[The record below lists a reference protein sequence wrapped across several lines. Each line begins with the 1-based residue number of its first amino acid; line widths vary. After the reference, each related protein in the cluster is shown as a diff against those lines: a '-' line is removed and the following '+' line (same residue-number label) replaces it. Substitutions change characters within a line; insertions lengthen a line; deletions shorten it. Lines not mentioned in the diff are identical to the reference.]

1 MRISA
6 ELERVLSQASADSL
20 SSVLSTLH
28 RVENRDWKL
37 SEAASIHFLR
47 NLTLEGIEPFLK
59 YHLYRAA
66 LQPRISFGGF
76 NTPRQDLLNPEW
88 ESRRTQTDLLVLALT
103 LEEFAPSS
111 RLPGWDAH
119 QTGRELRELFE
130 LAHHHSGSLLAINT
144 FICPLYSF
152 GNLAPNG
159 SDLSQR
165 IRQLND
171 SVREFAASRP
181 GEIVLV
187 DWDRLARILG
197 ERQTFDRR
205 YAYLARAPFRPPF
218 LNLYAQELAR
228 AVAALKGHAKKALV
242 LDCDNTLWGGVVGED
257 GLEGIQLHPAEH
269 PGSAYYDF
277 QAALLQ
283 LAARGVLLA
292 LCSRNNEAEIWEVLA
307 QHPHCL
313 LKREHFASFRIGWED
328 KAEYLVSLAR
338 ELRLGLDSL
347 VFVDDNPA
355 ECDRIRRALPE
366 VAVVSVP
373 TERSELPHLLAKE
386 GWFESLAVSAE
397 DAARSTMIGQDL
409 VRRSAPEES
418 LQEYLLS
425 LQQVAK
431 VHRVRAEEVPRVAQL
446 TQKTNQFNL
455 TTRRYS
461 AAQIT
466 TWADDPNT
474 AVFTLSASDRHGDLG
489 LTGVLIARREGTIAR
504 IDSLLM
510 SCRVL
515 GRDLE
520 IAFVEYCLK
529 ELSTSWN
536 PGLFRAEYIPTAK
549 NGQVAGFWEKEG
561 FLRTTKR
568 DETAFFELVPAGRR
582 WKSPTFIRVVE
593 D

>member
-37 SEAASIHFLR
+37 SDSASIHFLR
-47 NLTLEGIEPFLK
+47 NLTVEGIEPFLK

-66 LQPRISFGGF
+66 LKPSISFGGF
-76 NTPRQDLLNPEW
+76 NTPRQDLLSPEW
-88 ESRRTQTDLLVLALT
+88 EKRRAHTDLLVLALT
-103 LEEFAPSS
+103 LEELAPSS
-111 RLPGWDAH
+111 RLPGWDD
-119 QTGRELRELFE
+119 QETGKELRALLE
-130 LAHHHSGSLLAINT
+130 LANQRSGSLLAVNT

-152 GNLAPNG
+152 GTPAPNG

-165 IRQLND
+165 VRQLND

-181 GEIVLV
+181 GEVVLV

-197 ERQTFDRR
+197 EQQTFDRR
-205 YAYLARAPFRPPF
+205 YAYLARAPFRPRF

-228 AVAALKGHAKKALV
+228 AVGALKGRTKKALV

-257 GLEGIQLHPAEH
+257 GLKGIQLHPAEP

-277 QAALLQ
+277 QAMVLHLD
-283 LAARGVLLA
+283 ARGVLLA
-292 LCSRNNEAEIWEVLA
+292 LCSRNDEAEVWEVLA
-307 QHPHCL
+307 RHPHSL
-313 LKREHFASFRIGWED
+313 LKREHFAAWRIGWGD
-328 KAEYLVSLAR
+328 KAEYLASLAG

-366 VAVVSVP
+366 VTVVQVP
-373 TERSELPHLLAKE
+373 TDRSELPPLLAKE
-386 GWFESLAVSAE
+386 GWFESLGISPE
-397 DAARSTMIGQDL
+397 DAARSAMIRQD
-409 VRRSAPEES
+409 VARRRSPEES
-418 LQEYLLS
+418 LEEYLLS
-425 LQQVAK
+425 LQQVAR
-431 VHRVRAEEVPRVAQL
+431 VHRARPEEIPRVAQL

-461 AAQIT
+461 AAQIAA
-466 TWADDPNT
+466 WAEDPT
-474 AVFTLSASDRHGDLG
+474 AAVFTLTASDRHGDLG

-504 IDSLLM
+504 IDTLLM

-520 IAFVEYCLK
+520 VAFVECCLK
-529 ELSTSWN
+529 QLSTSWN
-536 PGLFRAEYIPTAK
+536 PELLRAEYIQSAK
-549 NGQVAGFWEKEG
+549 NGQVAAFWEREG
-561 FLRTTKR
+561 FSRTTTR
-568 DETAFFELVPAGRR
+568 DQAVFFELVPRGRR
-582 WKSPTFIRVVE
+582 WQAPTFIRVIE

>member
-1 MRISA
+1 M
-6 ELERVLSQASADSL
+6 
-20 SSVLSTLH
+20 
-28 RVENRDWKL
+28 
-37 SEAASIHFLR
+37 
-47 NLTLEGIEPFLK
+47 
-59 YHLYRAA
+59 
-66 LQPRISFGGF
+66 
-76 NTPRQDLLNPEW
+76 
-88 ESRRTQTDLLVLALT
+88 
-103 LEEFAPSS
+103 
-111 RLPGWDAH
+111 
-119 QTGRELRELFE
+119 
-130 LAHHHSGSLLAINT
+130 
-144 FICPLYSF
+144 
-152 GNLAPNG
+152 
-159 SDLSQR
+159 
-165 IRQLND
+165 
-171 SVREFAASRP
+171 
-181 GEIVLV
+181 
-187 DWDRLARILG
+187 
-197 ERQTFDRR
+197 
-205 YAYLARAPFRPPF
+205 
-218 LNLYAQELAR
+218 
-228 AVAALKGHAKKALV
+228 
-242 LDCDNTLWGGVVGED
+242 VGED

-292 LCSRNNEAEIWEVLA
+292 LCSRNNEAEIWEVFA
-307 QHPHCL
+307 RHPHCL

-373 TERSELPHLLAKE
+373 TERCELPHLLAKE

-397 DAARSTMIGQDL
+397 DAARSAMIRQDL
-409 VRRSAPEES
+409 DRRRAPEES

-431 VHRVRAEEVPRVAQL
+431 VHRVRSEEVPRVAQL

-461 AAQIT
+461 AAQIAA
-466 TWADDPNT
+466 WAEDPNT
-474 AVFTLSASDRHGDLG
+474 AIFTLTASDRHGDSG

-520 IAFVEYCLK
+520 IAFVECCLK

-561 FLRTTKR
+561 FSRTTKR
-568 DETAFFELVPAGRR
+568 DEAAFFELVPAGRG